1 MHTWHLAIVCFV
13 YRLLVHRD
21 EGCGA
26 VYDLDS
32 VVYKPFCVFTVQ
44 WMFMACRLELWTPL
58 ISGVQTHSQNRDT
71 VQVLHGQNL
80 GLCDFFQRWEM
91 PHFRDVKRGK
101 WARNDFTIQETT
113 YMLSH
118 LLPFV
123 VWKLLPDQETSEAPQ
138 SLLDLAQ
145 KTGTLCCQTI
155 PTSLMVMSLTREAFL
170 RPAGSKPARTSPH
183 LVSDCA
189 GVWQLLWEGVLPS
202 SQLE

>member
-80 GLCDFFQRWEM
+80 GLCDFFSKMGDASFQRCEAWKMGHEWFYHSRDHLHVITSSTFCSLETTSRPRNLWGPSISPGSCTENRNTLLSNN
-91 PHFRDVKRGK
+91 PHFTDGNVFNTWG
-101 WARNDFTIQETT
+101 ISET
-113 YMLSH
+113 
-118 LLPFV
+118 
-123 VWKLLPDQETSEAPQ
+123 
-138 SLLDLAQ
+138 
-145 KTGTLCCQTI
+145 G
-155 PTSLMVMSLTREAFL
+155 
-170 RPAGSKPARTSPH
+170 
-183 LVSDCA
+183 
-189 GVWQLLWEGVLPS
+189 WQ
-202 SQLE
+202 